1 MQQQELKVIMG
12 IKFCN
17 NLKIQKMKNKIQ
29 CNLYYE
35 SYIYIYIL
43 YDFVKTEIHSRAGGI
58 SHNDIINNLSLW
70 RMQCTRSVLIKVS
83 RKKYT
88 SKTFIKR
95 TKKKII
101 KNKNDWLSYPC
112 HEIKTFS
119 SHLRTI
125 LYGEMKR
132 TQLLYNFDFYLFILS

>member
-58 SHNDIINNLSLW
+58 SHNDIINNLSL
-70 RMQCTRSVLIKVS
+70 
-83 RKKYT
+83 
-88 SKTFIKR
+88 
-95 TKKKII
+95 
-101 KNKNDWLSYPC
+101 
-112 HEIKTFS
+112 
-119 SHLRTI
+119 
-125 LYGEMKR
+125 
-132 TQLLYNFDFYLFILS
+132 